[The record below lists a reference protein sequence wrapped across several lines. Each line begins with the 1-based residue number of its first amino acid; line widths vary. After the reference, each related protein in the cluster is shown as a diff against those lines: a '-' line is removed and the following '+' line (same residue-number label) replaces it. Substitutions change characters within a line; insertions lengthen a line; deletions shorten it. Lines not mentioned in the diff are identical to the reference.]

1 MKYAC
6 VILNHIKHIH
16 KVIQLKFVKN
26 LVKGNKTCD
35 KMIILHHGIWRF
47 FVASCKLGRMAVS
60 RSEAKAAEFLSAN
73 QNTKLLWI
81 PLE

>member
-1 MKYAC
+1 MIKLKY
-6 VILNHIKHIH
+6 
-16 KVIQLKFVKN
+16 VKN
-26 LVKGNKTCD
+26 LAKGKKTCD
-35 KMIILHHGIWRF
+35 KIIILHHGIWWF

-60 RSEAKAAEFLSAN
+60 RSEAKAAEFLSAD